1 MPRSGFHAKLREF
14 LASDEFESAIDNFL
28 RENAAS
34 VIGVSK
40 ATSSSE
46 SKTSS
51 PDVSKGEFTL
61 EAHSR
66 WQGYLDMVEGMMSK

>member
-14 LASDEFESAIDNFL
+14 LASDEFESAIDKFL

-40 ATSSSE
+40 ATSNE
-46 SKTSS
+46 SKVTV
-51 PDVSKGEFTL
+51 DVSKGEFTL

-66 WQGYLDMVEGMMSK
+66 WQGYLDMVEGMMSQ